1 MLWHKMMDDI
11 DWADI
16 QALVDG
22 QVEENQHLE
31 FKREL
36 PGNDADGRKKFL
48 RSVCAFA
55 NRVGGDIV
63 YGITEQEKN
72 GTRREGVAAGL
83 YPLSEQQV
91 NGVDTRLNNIVLDN
105 IEPYPLINIKSVNND
120 RNEWCVV
127 LRVMPSHQRPH
138 SVWYNKR
145 RHFTTRRLNITD
157 DLDMEEIRD
166 LFLGSDA
173 LAERV
178 RAFLAER
185 LQLLEKSERPQ
196 GYRMPKLYGQGRLV
210 GHVVPLDT
218 FGRRQVISTDR
229 MQQGKWPIFE
239 SSAQYRRSNQDGLLI
254 VNGGVPD
261 TGVNPTAPVECGS
274 TVQVFHNGVIEVVR
288 GNYIR
293 TQQKGL
299 EGEIKSRCYDP
310 EDIDRTCRETFTHVI
325 DCLYALGVELN
336 ERGLRE
342 RYALFVSLFA
352 FAGIR
357 PCSRH
362 RAYAF
367 SPAVLDRDAIR
378 LLDTRVDTVG
388 EVDGRLDE
396 LVRSLMWSL
405 GLGAQ

>member
-1 MLWHKMMDDI
+1 MLWQKMMDDI

-36 PGNDADGRKKFL
+36 PRNDADGRKKFL

-63 YGITEQEKN
+63 YGITEQEEN
-72 GTRREGVAAGL
+72 GTRREGVAAGF

-105 IEPYPLINIKSVNND
+105 IEPYPLIDIKSISNNK
-120 RNEWCVV
+120 NEWCVV

-138 SVWYNKR
+138 SVWYNKC
-145 RHFTTRRLNITD
+145 RHFTARRLNTTA

-178 RAFLAER
+178 RAFLADR
-185 LQLLEKSERPQ
+185 LQLLEGSERPR

-218 FGRRQVISTDR
+218 FGRRQVIPTDR
-229 MQQGKWPIFE
+229 IQQGKWPTFE
-239 SSAQYRRSNQDGLLI
+239 SRAQYHRSNQDGLLI
-254 VNGGVPD
+254 MNGGNPD
-261 TGVNPTAPVECGS
+261 TRVDPTVPVECSS

-288 GNYIR
+288 GNFVR
-293 TQQKGL
+293 TQQTGSD
-299 EGEIKSRCYDP
+299 GEKKSRCYDP
-310 EDIDRTCRETFTHVI
+310 EDIDTTCRETFTQVI
-325 DCLYALGVELN
+325 ECLDALGAELN
-336 ERGLRE
+336 DRGLRE

-362 RAYAF
+362 RAYALN
-367 SPAVLDRDAIR
+367 SAVLDRNAIR
-378 LLDTRVDTVG
+378 LLDTRVDAVG
-388 EVDGRLDE
+388 EIGAKLDE
-396 LVRSLMWSL
+396 LVRSLMWAL

>member
-11 DWADI
+11 DWVDI
-16 QALVDG
+16 QALVDS

-72 GTRREGVAAGL
+72 GTRREGVAAGF

-91 NGVDTRLNNIVLDN
+91 NGADTRLNNIVLDN
-105 IEPYPLINIKSVNND
+105 IEPYPLINIKLVKND
-120 RNEWCVV
+120 KSEWFVV

-166 LFLGSDA
+166 LFLGSNA

-178 RAFLAER
+178 REFLAER
-185 LQLLEKSERPQ
+185 LQLLEKSGRPR
-196 GYRMPKLYGQGRLV
+196 GYRMPKIYGEGRLV

-239 SSAQYRRSNQDGLLI
+239 SKTQYHRSNQDGLLI
-254 VNGGVPD
+254 MNGGIPD
-261 TGVNPTAPVECGS
+261 AGVDPTAPVECDS
-274 TVQVFHNGVIEVVR
+274 TIQVFHNGVIEVVR
-288 GNYIR
+288 GNFVR

-310 EDIDRTCRETFTHVI
+310 EDIDTTCRETFKHVI
-325 DCLYALGVELN
+325 ECLDALGVELN
-336 ERGLRE
+336 DRGLRE

-357 PCSRH
+357 PCSRP

-367 SPAVLDRDAIR
+367 NQVVLDRDAIR
-378 LLDTRVDTVG
+378 LLDTRVDVVG
-388 EVDGRLDE
+388 EIDARLDE
-396 LVRSLMWSL
+396 LVRSLMWAL
-405 GLGAQ
+405 GLGA

>member
-1 MLWHKMMDDI
+1 MLWHKLMDDI

-36 PGNDADGRKKFL
+36 PRNDADGRRKFL

-72 GTRREGVAAGL
+72 GTRREGVAAGF

-105 IEPYPLINIKSVNND
+105 IEPYPLITIKSVNND
-120 RNEWCVV
+120 KNEWFVV

-185 LQLLEKSERPQ
+185 LQLLEMSEHPR
-196 GYRMPKLYGQGRLV
+196 GYRMPKLYGEGRLV

-229 MQQGKWPIFE
+229 MQQGKWPMFE
-239 SSAQYRRSNQDGLLI
+239 SSNQYLRSNQDGLLI
-254 VNGGVPD
+254 MNGGIPD
-261 TGVNPTAPVECGS
+261 TGVDPSVPVECDS

-293 TQQKGL
+293 TQKKGL
-299 EGEIKSRCYDP
+299 EGEKSSRCYDP
-310 EDIDRTCRETFTHVI
+310 EDIDTTCRETFKHVI
-325 DCLYALGVELN
+325 ERLDALGVELN
-336 ERGLRE
+336 DRGLRE

-367 SPAVLDRDAIR
+367 NQAVLDRDAIR
-378 LLDTRVDTVG
+378 LLDTRVDAVG
-388 EVDGRLDE
+388 EIDARLNE
-396 LVRSLMWSL
+396 LVRSLMWAL
-405 GLGAQ
+405 GLGSQ

>member
-1 MLWHKMMDDI
+1 M
-11 DWADI
+11 
-16 QALVDG
+16 
-22 QVEENQHLE
+22 E

-36 PGNDADGRKKFL
+36 PGNDDDSRKKFL

-63 YGITEQEKN
+63 YGITEDDKN

-83 YPLSEQQV
+83 SPLSEQQV
-91 NGVDTRLNNIVLDN
+91 NGVDTKLNNIVSDS
-105 IEPYPLINIKSVNND
+105 IEPYPLITIKSVNNE
-120 RNEWCVV
+120 RNEWFVV

-138 SVWYNKR
+138 SVWYKKR
-145 RHFTTRRLNITD
+145 RHFTTRRLNITG

-185 LQLLEKSERPQ
+185 LQLLEKSGRPQ
-196 GYRMPKLYGQGRLV
+196 GYRMPKIYGEGRLV

-229 MQQGKWPIFE
+229 MQQGKWPIFQ
-239 SSAQYRRSNQDGLLI
+239 SSAQYHRSNQDGLLI
-254 VNGGVPD
+254 MNGGIQD
-261 TGVNPTAPVECGS
+261 AGVDPMAPVECDS
-274 TVQVFHNGVIEVVR
+274 TIQVFHNGVIEVVR
-288 GNYIR
+288 GNFVR

-299 EGEIKSRCYDP
+299 DGEIKSRCYDP
-310 EDIDRTCRETFTHVI
+310 KDIDTTCRETFKHVI
-325 DCLYALGVELN
+325 ERLDALGVELN
-336 ERGLRE
+336 DRGLRE

-367 SPAVLDRDAIR
+367 NQVVLDRDAIR
-378 LLDTRVDTVG
+378 LLDTRVDAVG
-388 EVDGRLDE
+388 EIDARLDE
-396 LVRSLMWSL
+396 LVRSLMWAL
-405 GLGAQ
+405 GLGA

>member
-1 MLWHKMMDDI
+1 MLWQKMMDDI
-11 DWADI
+11 DWADT

-63 YGITEQEKN
+63 YGITEEEKN
-72 GTRREGVAAGL
+72 GTRREGVAAGF

-91 NGVDTRLNNIVLDN
+91 NGIDTRLNNIVLDN
-105 IEPYPLINIKSVNND
+105 IEPYPLIKIKSINND

-145 RHFTTRRLNITD
+145 RHFTTRHLNITA
-157 DLDMEEIRD
+157 DLDMDEIRD

-185 LQLLEKSERPQ
+185 LQLLEESESPRS
-196 GYRMPKLYGQGRLV
+196 YRVPKLYGQGRLV
-210 GHVVPLDT
+210 SHVVPLDT
-218 FGRRQVISTDR
+218 FGRRQIISTDR
-229 MQQGKWPIFE
+229 MQQSKWPMFE
-239 SSAQYRRSNQDGLLI
+239 SSIQYLRSNQDGLLI
-254 VNGGVPD
+254 MNGGNPD
-261 TGVNPTAPVECGS
+261 TRVDPMVPVECGS

-288 GNYIR
+288 GNFVR
-293 TQQKGL
+293 LQQTGF
-299 EGEIKSRCYDP
+299 EGEKKSRCYDP
-310 EDIDRTCRETFTHVI
+310 EDIDTTCRETFTQVI
-325 DCLYALGVELN
+325 ECLDALGAELN
-336 ERGLRE
+336 ERSLRE

-362 RAYAF
+362 WDYAF
-367 SPAVLDRDAIR
+367 TSAVLDRHAIR
-378 LLDTRVDTVG
+378 LLDTRVDAVG
-388 EVDGRLDE
+388 EIDAKLDE
-396 LVRSLMWSL
+396 LVRSLMWAL
-405 GLGAQ
+405 GLGA